1 MISKLNNRV
10 GGDIINQK
18 SEVKRENKA
27 KWNEGITEYD
37 FSKLGWIFFCI
48 HIPIFT

>member
-18 SEVKRENKA
+18 SEVKRETRLNEMNK
-27 KWNEGITEYD
+27 
-37 FSKLGWIFFCI
+37 
-48 HIPIFT
+48 